1 MRVSPPVITYLRI
14 AAAVL
19 VVVLIFVVWLHFDR
33 SRRAAERARLA
44 EAQSEN
50 NAETVRQVERHHD
63 TVTII
68 REKEREAV
76 DAVQAAPGAD
86 TPIDPDRRAIVCEQ
100 LSRLRNAP
108 VCED

>member
-1 MRVSPPVITYLRI
+1 MSSMERRI
-14 AAAVL
+14 VGALIGLVVL
-19 VVVLIFVVWLHFDR
+19 VAVVFGVRHM
-33 SRRAAERARLA
+33 LA
-44 EAQSEN
+44 ENKRLKADLAVEKQQSEN

-68 REKEREAV
+68 REKQREAV

-86 TPIDPDRRAIVCEQ
+86 TPTDPDRRAIVCEQ